1 MSEVNVH
8 VGYDRAAT
16 KARVLAAIERAKA
29 GGEGGESHV
38 TFESWDGL
46 AKVLTEKRLALLR
59 QVHRQAAG
67 SVAELARTLGRDYKR
82 VHEDVVILTTAG
94 LIERPATG
102 EVRASFDEIRT
113 AIDLRQSA
121 ALKGGSV
128 KGTFP

>member
-16 KARVLAAIERAKA
+16 RARVLAAIKRVQA
-29 GGEGGESHV
+29 GEGMGESHV

-59 QVHRQAAG
+59 HVHRQPAG
-67 SVAELARTLGRDYKR
+67 SIAELARTLGRDYKR
-82 VHEDVVILTTAG
+82 VYEDVEILNAAG

-102 EVRASFDEIRT
+102 EVRVSFDEIRT

-121 ALKGGSV
+121 A
-128 KGTFP
+128 